1 VQISDSISLYG
12 GAVTGL
18 EESGVAPNFAANRNE
33 ALPAIQTSQIDA
45 GVRVNLGGGMRLVA
59 GLFEVSKPYFN
70 LDANSRFDVLGDVI
84 NRGVEASIAGPIT
97 PELSVVMGAVLLR
110 PEVTGDAVTRGL
122 VGRLPVGAISERV
135 EFSADW
141 RPGFAPGL
149 SLDMRLSYRSPEV
162 ATVNNLV
169 FVPTR
174 TLIDLGGRYRFKL
187 AGNEAVLRV
196 QATNVTSQQ
205 GFELRGANAY
215 TVLPGRVTQAYL
227 TVDF

>member
-1 VQISDSISLYG
+1 
-12 GAVTGL
+12 
-18 EESGVAPNFAANRNE
+18 
-33 ALPAIQTSQIDA
+33 
-45 GVRVNLGGGMRLVA
+45 
-59 GLFEVSKPYFN
+59 
-70 LDANSRFDVLGDVI
+70 
-84 NRGVEASIAGPIT
+84 
-97 PELSVVMGAVLLR
+97 
-110 PEVTGDAVTRGL
+110 
-122 VGRLPVGAISERV
+122 VGAISERI